1 MAANTN
7 PEVLLLMGPPG
18 AGKGTQASKLARAR
32 GLYKLSTGDLLR
44 EHVKQGSELGQR
56 AKKIMDEG
64 KLVPDD
70 VIIGMVEGEL
80 EQQPVVRVLFD
91 GFPRTTRQAES
102 LDSLLHQYQAPLT
115 AVILLEVDAAEL
127 VQRLLGRAREE
138 GRSDDTE
145 EVIRERM
152 RVYQADTKPL
162 VDYYHVRGLLKRVNG
177 MGTVEEVF
185 ARISEVLP

>member
-18 AGKGTQASKLARAR
+18 AGKGTQATKLARAR

-115 AVILLEVDAAEL
+115 AVILLEVDADEL

-162 VDYYHVRGLLKRVNG
+162 VDYYHARGLLKRVNG

>member
-7 PEVLLLMGPPG
+7 PEVLILMGPPG

-44 EHVKQGSELGQR
+44 EHVKQGSDLGQR

-80 EQQPVVRVLFD
+80 EQQPVARVLFD

-102 LDSLLHQYQAPLT
+102 LESLLHQYQAPLT
-115 AVILLEVDAAEL
+115 AVILLEVDADEL

>member
-1 MAANTN
+1 MAANAN
-7 PEVLLLMGPPG
+7 PEVLILMGPPG
-18 AGKGTQASKLARAR
+18 AGKGTQAFKLARAR

-91 GFPRTTRQAES
+91 GFPRTTRQAEA
-102 LDSLLHQYQAPLT
+102 LDGLLHQHQAPLT
-115 AVILLEVDAAEL
+115 AVILLEVDADEL
-127 VQRLLGRAREE
+127 VQRLLSRAQEE

-162 VDYYHVRGLLKRVNG
+162 VDYYRVRGLLKRVDG